1 MLLTVLMILGLCGCG
16 AMRDISEKAFGTAT
30 ATGARTELG
39 RSGHPVRG
47 TIACTL
53 PRDNTPSVVRVHC
66 TGRTVR
72 GEPIRVRGIA
82 RDADTP
88 NPRQE
93 FVVTVA
99 GREVLR
105 KACLGLGCGKGPAS

>member
-1 MLLTVLMILGLCGCG
+1 MLLAVLLLGLCGCG
-16 AMRDISEKAFGTAT
+16 AMRDISEKAFGN
-30 ATGARTELG
+30 ATGIGAKAELD

-72 GEPIRVRGIA
+72 GEPIRVWGIA
-82 RDADTP
+82 HGADTP
-88 NPRQE
+88 DPRQE
-93 FVVTVA
+93 FVITVA

-105 KACLGLGCGKGPAS
+105 KPCLGLSCGKGPAG